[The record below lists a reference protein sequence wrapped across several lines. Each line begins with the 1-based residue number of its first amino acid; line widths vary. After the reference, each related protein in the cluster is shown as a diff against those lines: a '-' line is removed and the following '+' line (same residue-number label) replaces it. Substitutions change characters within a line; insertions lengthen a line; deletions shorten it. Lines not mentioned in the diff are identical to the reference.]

1 MSLPKFL
8 LRAEGA
14 TVFVTCLLA
23 YRALHGSWM
32 WFAVLFLTPDFGML
46 GYLVNTKVGA
56 VCYNAVHTYLVPLG
70 VGAAGYA
77 LGQPAMLPW
86 LIIWIAHIGFDR
98 MADYG
103 LKYPAA
109 FKDTHL
115 GRV

>member
-14 TVFVTCLLA
+14 TVFVASLLA
-23 YRALHGSWM
+23 YRALHGSWT
-32 WFAVLFLTPDFGML
+32 WFAVLFLTEDLGML

-56 VCYNAVHTYLVPLG
+56 VCYNVVHTFLVPLG
-70 VGAAGYA
+70 LGAIAYSVGQFAV
-77 LGQPAMLPW
+77 LPW
-86 LIIWIAHIGFDR
+86 LVIWIAHIGFDR